1 MDAKEIQNKVDEII
15 NKIDTKLN
23 VSHDANH
30 TIIHLIEEI
39 GELARQINNKNI
51 RNVEQDKANIE
62 EELADILILTMRLA
76 NIYNV
81 DTESAIIGKINKLKQ
96 RHNLT

>member
-23 VSHDANH
+23 VNHDANH

-51 RNVEQDKANIE
+51 RNIEQDKANIE
-62 EELADILILTMRLA
+62 EELADVLILTMRLA

-96 RHNLT
+96 RHNL